1 MFADDLVLLADTS
14 EGLQQSL
21 SVVQEYGKEWQLKI
35 NAEKSKVMIC
45 SKAPLFSQ
53 FTFYIYSKE
62 IEIVSSLEYLGLHGV
77 RV

>member
-35 NAEKSKVMIC
+35 KLKLLYALK
-45 SKAPLFSQ
+45 L
-53 FTFYIYSKE
+53 
-62 IEIVSSLEYLGLHGV
+62 LYLHKLIFIFMLINGN
-77 RV
+77 